1 MSIIQSSKGKDQL
14 LLDGFRYRRAN
25 KSQTTWR
32 CVRGGCAGRVT
43 FDSMEYTILTDHNHV
58 PNPDEL
64 ISIEFKAKVNK
75 RAETSTD
82 APRKI
87 IHEALLD
94 VHPADGSII
103 TNYNSAQRT
112 VERKRKKN
120 DVSIATPTSFKNI
133 KIPDEL
139 KLTNIGDRFLLYDNE
154 KDDGRIVIL
163 SSSTDLNRLS
173 IANHWHADGT
183 FKVC

>member
-14 LLDGFRYRRAN
+14 LVDGFRYRRAN

-32 CVRGGCAGRVT
+32 CVRGKCAGRLT
-43 FDSMEYTILTDHNHV
+43 FDNMEYNLLTDHNHV

-94 VHPADGSII
+94 VHPADGSTI
-103 TNYNSAQRT
+103 TNYNSAQRA
-112 VERKRKKN
+112 VERKRKRN
-120 DVSIATPTSFKNI
+120 DVSIAAPTSFKNI

-139 KLTNIGDRFLLYDNE
+139 KLTNTGDKFLLYDNE
-154 KDDGRIVIL
+154 KNDICIIIL
-163 SSSTDLNRLS
+163 FSSTDLNRLS
-173 IANHWHADGT
+173 SSDH
-183 FKVC
+183 